1 MKRMLPEWAPQWGVM
16 LTWPHGGTD
25 WAGWL
30 PEIERVYGELAREIT
45 ARENLLIIAS
55 DAGHGSVIQSVIDRA
70 GGLDERVRLAF
81 APSDDTW
88 ARDHGPIAVE
98 SDEEG
103 LVLKNFVFN
112 GWGGKWPAYNDDQ
125 INRHLEEFGS
135 LAVPLDGVPFVM
147 EGGALETDGQGTIMT
162 TRRCL
167 LSPKRNP
174 GLDEPG
180 VENMLFDHLGATRVL
195 WLSHGYLEGDDTD
208 SHIDTLAR
216 FADERTIVFQACDD
230 ENDSHFGELA
240 AMRAELKG
248 FRTADGEPY
257 RLLELPWPQPQH
269 DPETDKRLPAS
280 YANFLI
286 INDAVLAP
294 SYDDPA
300 DEKAREVLAEA
311 FPDREIVMID
321 CRPVIRG
328 FGSLHCLT
336 MQLPEGAMVED

>member
-1 MKRMLPEWAPQWGVM
+1 MTTMLPEWTPQWGVM

-45 ARENLLIIAS
+45 ERENLLIVAN
-55 DAGHGSVIQSVIDRA
+55 DVGHGSVIQNVITRA
-70 GGLDERVRLAF
+70 GAIDERVRLAF
-81 APSDDTW
+81 APSNDTW
-88 ARDHGPIAVE
+88 ARDHGPISVRTE
-98 SDEEG
+98 DGE

-112 GWGGKWPAYNDDQ
+112 GWGQKWPAHLDDQ
-125 INRHLEEFGS
+125 INQKLLENGCF
-135 LAVPLDGVPFVM
+135 AAPLDGVPFIM
-147 EGGALETDGQGTIMT
+147 EGGALETDGQGTILT
-162 TRRCL
+162 TRQCL
-167 LSPKRNP
+167 LSPKRNS

-180 VENMLFDHLGATRVL
+180 VENMLFDHVGAERVL
-195 WLSHGYLEGDDTD
+195 WLSHGHLEGDDTD

-216 FADERTIVFQACDD
+216 FADPETIIFQGCDD
-230 ENDSHFGELA
+230 KTDSHYAELA
-240 AMRAELKG
+240 AMREELEA
-248 FRTADGEPY
+248 FRTADGKPY
-257 RLLELPWPQPQH
+257 RLLELPWPSPQH
-269 DPETDKRLPAS
+269 DPETHERLPAT

-286 INDAVLAP
+286 INGAVLAP

-300 DEKAREVLAEA
+300 DARARDVLAEA
-311 FPDREIVMID
+311 FPDRDIVMID